1 MTTATEAPAAA
12 RRPAALRQAV
22 TLAVATLV
30 LFLVLIQP
38 NHPAAM
44 TWGALRLFP
53 LELPVILLALLAL
66 PARGAVTAAFRAL
79 LVAALMVIAVLK
91 LADYATFIAYNRGFN
106 VVVDLHLIPAAW
118 NLGSGSIGVGLA
130 GLVVAGALAALAGV
144 ALALWWATA
153 VWVRLALPRP
163 ARLGAAVLL
172 VPATALAVAEIGQA
186 RRAWVLPFDAPGA
199 AFTARVGWER
209 VQTVRATLH
218 DLADFR
224 AAARNDAFTD
234 AGPLFDRLGNAD
246 LMIVY
251 VESYGRASMDNP
263 LYAPTHEAT
272 LREIEDTLAAQGLA
286 MRSGWARAPMTGG
299 QSWLAHAS
307 VAAGLWIPNQGR
319 YRALLASPR
328 RTLFHFAQA
337 AGLRTVAIKPAHVFD
352 WPEGDFFGFDAI
364 YNAADLGYAGD
375 RFNWVTMPD
384 QFVLHAF
391 DRLERAGTPGTDR
404 APMLAQIALISSH
417 APFLPVPPVI
427 DWDAIGDGTV
437 FNAWASSGDPPDV
450 VWRDHD
456 RVREKYRLAVDY
468 SLRATG
474 AWIERNADAPAL
486 LVVLGD
492 HQAARFIA
500 GVDGHD
506 VPVHVIGPPELV
518 ALIDDWDW
526 TPGMIPDPALPV
538 WPMDWL
544 RDALMRATS
553 SGAP

>member
-1 MTTATEAPAAA
+1 MNGTTEAMAAGRMPARA
-12 RRPAALRQAV
+12 RRTAAL
-22 TLAVATLV
+22 TLATAV
-30 LFLVLIQP
+30 LFLILIQP

-53 LELPVILLALLAL
+53 LELPAILLALLVL
-66 PARGAVTAAFRAL
+66 PARGVGIAFRVV
-79 LVAALMVIAVLK
+79 LVAVLMAIAVLK
-91 LADYATFIAYNRGFN
+91 LADYATFVAYNRGFN
-106 VVVDLHLIPAAW
+106 LVVDLHLIPAAW
-118 NLGSGSIGVGLA
+118 NLASGSSGALRAGMVLGAGLA
-130 GLVVAGALAALAGV
+130 AVAGVTA
-144 ALALWWATA
+144 ALWWATG
-153 VWVRLALPRP
+153 VW
-163 ARLGAAVLL
+163 ARLHLPGGVRTGAAVLF
-172 VPATALAVAEIGQA
+172 VPAAALAVAEIGQA
-186 RRAWVLPFDAPGA
+186 RRAWVLPFDPPGA

-209 VQTVRATLH
+209 VQTVRATLR

-224 AAARNDAFTD
+224 AAAQADTFAG
-234 AGPLFDRLGNAD
+234 AGPLFDRLGAAD
-246 LMIVY
+246 LVIVY

-272 LREIEDTLAAQGLA
+272 LREIEASLAERGLA

-307 VAAGLWIPNQGR
+307 VAAGMWIANQGR

-337 AGLRTVAIKPAHVFD
+337 AGRRTVAIKPAHVFD

-364 YNAADLGYAGD
+364 YNAPDLGYAGE

-391 DRLERAGTPGTDR
+391 DRLERAGTPGADR
-404 APMLAQIALISSH
+404 PPMVAQIALISSH

-427 DWDAIGDGTV
+427 DWDEIGDGTV
-437 FNAWASSGDPPDV
+437 FNQWASIGDPPDV

-474 AWIERNADAPAL
+474 AWVERNADAPAL

-500 GVDGHD
+500 GVDGYD
-506 VPVHVIGPPELV
+506 VPVHVVGPPELV
-518 ALIDDWDW
+518 ALVDGWGW
-526 TPGMIPDPALPV
+526 TDGMIPDAALPV
-538 WPMDWL
+538 WPMDRL
-544 RDALMRATS
+544 RDAILRATS